1 MFSAEDK
8 LKCALRELKMRRA
21 VYPRRIQLKQMHV
34 TTAEHEIA
42 VMEEIAKDYEQQVEK
57 ERLI

>member
-1 MFSAEDK
+1 MFTAEDK

-21 VYPRRIQLKQMHV
+21 VYPRRIQLQQMHAA
-34 TTAEHEIA
+34 TAEHEIA